1 MEYCIGSASN
11 LLEGLFVLVIFPHVC
26 DVSDPQCMVL
36 HVKIQN
42 LSYECEM
49 SIAFCLMLI

>member
-49 SIAFCLMLI
+49 SIVFFV